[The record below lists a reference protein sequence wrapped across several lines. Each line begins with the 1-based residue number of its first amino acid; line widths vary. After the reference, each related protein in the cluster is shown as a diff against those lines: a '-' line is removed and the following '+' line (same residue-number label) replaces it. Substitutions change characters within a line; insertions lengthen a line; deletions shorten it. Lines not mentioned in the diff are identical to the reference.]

1 MPSSN
6 GWCEVRFLY
15 AEESITSAI
24 AGEQIDQ
31 LRLRQEIPLNEEESR
46 QSKMVLQQ

>member
-1 MPSSN
+1 MPSSK
-6 GWCEVRFLY
+6 GWSEVQLLY

-24 AGEQIDQ
+24 AGGQSDQ
-31 LRLRQEIPLNEEESR
+31 LRLRHQIPLNEEESR